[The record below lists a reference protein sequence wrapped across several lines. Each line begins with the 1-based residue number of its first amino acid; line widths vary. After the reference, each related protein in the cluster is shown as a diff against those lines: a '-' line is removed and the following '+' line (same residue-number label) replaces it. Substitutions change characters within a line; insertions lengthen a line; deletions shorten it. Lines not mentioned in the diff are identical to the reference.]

1 MTGHGPG
8 SERINDGHVPEK
20 VHWHDAHGEVLPE
33 SAQANLKAVYA
44 AEAVL
49 RNAEVER

>member
-1 MTGHGPG
+1 MNESPG
-8 SERINDGHVPEK
+8 YAPVRY
-20 VHWHDAHGEVLPE
+20 HWRDAHGEVLPE